1 MRSTVRKEETMPDF
15 MYGVCVGA
23 EGARSGGERSEPERS
38 APSRPLFGV
47 LGASLHD
54 PEVPA
59 KATRR
64 RFSAEYKK
72 NILQEANACKGIPGA
87 MGSLLRREGLYS
99 SHLTTW
105 KKQGE
110 KGKLAGLAPKKR
122 GRKANHVNPIFT
134 KVKELESEISR
145 LKGKLEKAETIIAFQ
160 KKLSEMLGINL
171 EQKGSDKKC

>member
-23 EGARSGGERSEPERS
+23 EPERS

-59 KATRR
+59 KPTRR

-72 NILQEANACKGIPGA
+72 NILQEAK
-87 MGSLLRREGLYS
+87 
-99 SHLTTW
+99 
-105 KKQGE
+105 
-110 KGKLAGLAPKKR
+110 AGCAR
-122 GRKANHVNPIFT
+122 NPRF
-134 KVKELESEISR
+134 
-145 LKGKLEKAETIIAFQ
+145 
-160 KKLSEMLGINL
+160 
-171 EQKGSDKKC
+171 

>member
-1 MRSTVRKEETMPDF
+1 MRSTMRNEETMPDF

-23 EGARSGGERSEPERS
+23 EGARSGGERSEPERR

-47 LGASLHD
+47 LGANLHD

-64 RFSAEYKK
+64 RFSAKYKK
-72 NILQEANACKGIPGA
+72 DILQEADACKGIPGA
-87 MGSLLRREGLYS
+87 IGRLLRREGLYS

-105 KKQGE
+105 KKQSE
-110 KGKLAGLAPKKR
+110 EGKLAGLTPKKR
-122 GRKANHVNPIFT
+122 GRKANHVNLLT
-134 KVKELESEISR
+134 AKVKILESEINR
-145 LKGKLEKAETIIAFQ
+145 LEGKLEKAETIIIFQ

-171 EQKGSDKKC
+171 EKKESDKKC

>member
-15 MYGVCVGA
+15 MYGVCIGA
-23 EGARSGGERSEPERS
+23 EGARSGGERSEPERR

-47 LGASLHD
+47 LGANLHD

-59 KATRR
+59 KAARR
-64 RFSAEYKK
+64 RFSAKYKK

-105 KKQGE
+105 KKQRE
-110 KGKLAGLAPKKR
+110 KGELAALAPKKR
-122 GRKANHVNPIFT
+122 GRKANHTNPLT
-134 KVKELESEISR
+134 TEVKTLESEISR
-145 LKGKLEKAETIIAFQ
+145 LEGKLEKAETIIAFQ

>member
-1 MRSTVRKEETMPDF
+1 MRSTVRKEETMPGF

-23 EGARSGGERSEPERS
+23 EGARSGGERSEPERR

-47 LGASLHD
+47 LGARLHD

-64 RFSAEYKK
+64 RFSAKYKK

-105 KKQGE
+105 KKQSE
-110 KGKLAGLAPKKR
+110 KGELAGLTPKRR
-122 GRKANHVNPIFT
+122 GKKANRINPLSAKIKT
-134 KVKELESEISR
+134 LESEISM
-145 LKGKLEKAETIIAFQ
+145 LQGKLEKAETIIAFQ
-160 KKLSEMLGINL
+160 KKLSEMLGINMD
-171 EQKGSDKKC
+171 QKGSARKC